1 MKKQKIYNVA
11 AILILISGITHAQD
25 EFRPTGSPFAKIFFN
40 YHGDLSGD
48 GTAFEIQRA
57 YLGYK
62 YNLTEHFSGHITL
75 DVGAPEVDLND
86 SVTVGTSLEM
96 TAYLKTAAVAY
107 STGGLTIEAGM
118 IGLQQFK
125 LQETYWGHRYI
136 YKSFQDWT
144 KMGTSAD
151 LGGMVSYEFFDML
164 SADITIRNGEGYK
177 LLQSD
182 KALNTALGITLTPI
196 KGLVIRGFYDYIDI
210 SGPQYTISSFIGYKN
225 DIVSLGAEHNVQL
238 NHGNVTDR
246 NLKGFSFYASV
257 NVTEKIELFARFD
270 NLDSNQLEGETENWN
285 LGKDGNLVI
294 SGIEYSPIKSIQVA
308 IDYQGYLYTDSDKDS
323 KNLVYL
329 NFQYSF

>member
-1 MKKQKIYNVA
+1 MKKQHLSLAVILLLIYGM
-11 AILILISGITHAQD
+11 SHAQE
-25 EFRPTGSPFAKIFFN
+25 EFTPSGSPFAKIFFN
-40 YHGDLSGD
+40 YHADLSGT

-62 YNLTEHFSGHITL
+62 YNLTENFSGHITL

-107 STGGLTIEAGM
+107 SKEGFTIEAGM

-125 LQETYWGHRYI
+125 LQESYWGHRYI

-164 SADITIRNGEGYK
+164 SADLTIRNGEGYK

-182 KALNTALGITLTPI
+182 KALNTGLGITLTPV

-225 DIVSLGAEHNVQL
+225 DLVSVGAEHNVQL
-238 NHGNVTDR
+238 NYGNVADR
-246 NLKGFSFYASV
+246 NLKGFSFYASY
-257 NVTEKIELFARFD
+257 NLTEKIELCGRFD
-270 NLDSNQLEGETENWN
+270 NLGSNQLEGETENWN
-285 LGKDGNLVI
+285 LSKDGKLVI
-294 SGIEYSPIKSIQVA
+294 AGIEYSPIKNIQLA
-308 IDYQGYLYTDSDKDS
+308 LDYQGFLYSDKDKDN